1 MFLECDLIYFVL
13 FARYINIK
21 EEKALERKSSYFV
34 LLVIVACLSIT
45 LAFLA
50 IGYFVFESGNSSP
63 EKEVVLVTEQIPADD
78 ELSNKVI
85 FETKNFNLKKTD
97 SKQIAVI
104 MLSASMKHFKTV
116 EELTKEEE
124 VTAKID
130 FYSTEISSAFGT
142 YFQGL
147 TLEDVSQPDAKK
159 KASEDLKNMIN
170 EILTKNDKKTS
181 PLVYSITF
189 DYWFY
194 Q

>member
-1 MFLECDLIYFVL
+1 MEG
-13 FARYINIK
+13 
-21 EEKALERKSSYFV
+21 KSSYFV

-50 IGYFVFESGNSSP
+50 IGFFFFGNGSSGP
-63 EKEVVLVTEQIPADD
+63 EKEVVLVTEQIPGDE

-85 FETKNFNLKKTD
+85 FESKNFNLKKTD
-97 SKQIAVI
+97 NKQIAVI
-104 MLSASMKHFKTV
+104 MIGASMKHFKTV
-116 EELTKEEE
+116 EEMKKEEE

-130 FYSTEISSAFGT
+130 FYNTEISSAFGT

-159 KASEDLKNMIN
+159 KASEDLKNIIN
-170 EILTKNDKKTS
+170 EILIKNDKKAS
-181 PLVYSITF
+181 PLVYTITF